1 MEINHNSENN
11 KIPINNQIPE
21 NRFDNLT
28 EKINKMEDMLQTIQ
42 NVYLSLNQELINQNI
57 KLSNQLYGSNCEN
70 FNFTPPP
77 PPPATPI
84 DSETNSPNSNSNS
97 NSNNNEEKKAKSLFY
112 KEESEFVYIS
122 GPGTFDNKATIK
134 SIGGEWKPGK
144 KSWCIPIKN
153 FNDNIDKFPNI
164 EKIKN

>member
-1 MEINHNSENN
+1 MEINRNPENS
-11 KIPINNQIPE
+11 QIPE
-21 NRFDNLT
+21 TNIEILT
-28 EKINKMEDMLQTIQ
+28 TKINKMEDTLQTIQ

-77 PPPATPI
+77 PPPPPATPI
-84 DSETNSPNSNSNS
+84 DSESNSPNSNN
-97 NSNNNEEKKAKSLFY
+97 NNNEEKKAKSLFY

-164 EKIKN
+164 EKIDN

>member
-1 MEINHNSENN
+1 MEINQNQEINQTA
-11 KIPINNQIPE
+11 INNQIPE
-21 NRFDNLT
+21 NRIDNLT
-28 EKINKMEDMLQTIQ
+28 EKIDKIENMLQTIQ

-84 DSETNSPNSNSNS
+84 DSESNSPNSNSN
-97 NSNNNEEKKAKSLFY
+97 NKEEKREKNLFY

-153 FNDNIDKFPNI
+153 FNENIDKFPNI
-164 EKIKN
+164 EKIEN

>member
-1 MEINHNSENN
+1 MEFNNQEIIQENN
-11 KIPINNQIPE
+11 FKHLN
-21 NRFDNLT
+21 
-28 EKINKMEDMLQTIQ
+28 EKIENIEKALINIQ

-84 DSETNSPNSNSNS
+84 DSETNSPTSNS
-97 NSNNNEEKKAKSLFY
+97 NSNNNGEKKEKNLFY
-112 KEESEFVYIS
+112 KEELEFAYIS

-153 FNDNIDKFPNI
+153 FTDNLDKFPNI
-164 EKIKN
+164 EKIDN